1 MHIKF
6 ENLANEWL
14 PPKIARRL
22 TRASRQKSELS
33 LFREFY
39 QQFMTAGDL
48 CFDVGANLGNR
59 TRSFLSL
66 GCKVV
71 AVEPQSKCI
80 KRLQKEFS
88 RNERF
93 ILEPF
98 ALGSSPGRAELNVSP
113 NHVLSTLSENFI
125 KHTVKSG
132 RFLPNHWTHREAV
145 EIFTL
150 DQLIRKHGVPNFIK
164 IDVEGFESEVLSGLS
179 QQVAAISFEWTPECN
194 ENAISCV
201 KQLSHLGDYEYNLS
215 WGESMK
221 FARKSWRTPE
231 SILELITE
239 FQSESIL
246 FGDIYARLRK

>member
-1 MHIKF
+1 MHTKL

-22 TRASRQKSELS
+22 TRRSREKRELS
-33 LFREFY
+33 HFIEFY

-59 TRSFLSL
+59 THAFLRL

-80 KRLQKEFS
+80 KRLQKKFS
-88 RNERF
+88 DNERF
-93 ILEPF
+93 IIEPI
-98 ALGSSPGRAELNVSP
+98 ALGSSPGRAELNVSS

-125 KHTVKSG
+125 ERTVKSG
-132 RFLPNHWTHREAV
+132 RFYPDHWTHREIV
-145 EIFTL
+145 KISTL
-150 DQLIRKHGVPNFIK
+150 DQLIGKHGVPDFIK

-179 QQVAAISFEWTPECN
+179 RQVSTISFEWTPECN
-194 ENAISCV
+194 DNAKSCV
-201 KQLSHLGDYEYNLS
+201 QHLSQLGDYEYNLS

-221 FARKSWRTPE
+221 FAKKSWRTPE

-239 FQSESIL
+239 FESESIL
-246 FGDIYARLRK
+246 FGDIYARLKK